1 MKDYKTHP
9 RCLKFISRAVQPY
22 ILILNTDSTLE
33 DGRIEG
39 RKATFQKEKTK
50 GTVSSYVKSRDAIG
64 WLVAEAAAT
73 VDLLLRSM
81 GLKYFNRHGL
91 YGMATLADAQIST
104 FRPTA
109 LLLATFFFRLF
120 LHRPRLFPSSTCILV
135 DQCGAHRSLK
145 PLFAVIARN
154 HTRGHYENDSADAYF
169 FSLFLLPVRSL
180 SRPFSPLV
188 TRFRLAPRPYDTLLR
203 FGNVSGH
210 EVRDSPGM
218 PILFNVFISE
228 SGEQFAS
235 GKLFRQLPFFF
246 CRYIKE
252 ERDVVYTWKG

>member
-1 MKDYKTHP
+1 MAWP
-9 RCLKFISRAVQPY
+9 LSRTRKYPPFDR
-22 ILILNTDSTLE
+22 LLFFSPPFSFGCFCTGRDS
-33 DGRIEG
+33 
-39 RKATFQKEKTK
+39 
-50 GTVSSYVKSRDAIG
+50 S
-64 WLVAEAAAT
+64 
-73 VDLLLRSM
+73 LRPPAS
-81 GLKYFNRHGL
+81 
-91 YGMATLADAQIST
+91 
-104 FRPTA
+104 
-109 LLLATFFFRLF
+109 
-120 LHRPRLFPSSTCILV
+120 SSTNASLV
-135 DQCGAHRSLK
+135 LPPNGAHRSLK

-235 GKLFRQLPFFF
+235 GKLFRQLPLFFF
-246 CRYIKE
+246 VDTLRKRGMLFIHGRVEWFSLGRNMDISFLRK
-252 ERDVVYTWKG
+252 

>member
-1 MKDYKTHP
+1 M
-9 RCLKFISRAVQPY
+9 QPY

-50 GTVSSYVKSRDAIG
+50 GTVGSYVESRDAIG
-64 WLVAEAAAT
+64 RLVAEAAAT

-91 YGMATLADAQIST
+91 YGMATLATRKYPPFDRLLFFSPPFSFGCFCT
-104 FRPTA
+104 GRDSSLRPPA
-109 LLLATFFFRLF
+109 S
-120 LHRPRLFPSSTCILV
+120 SSTNASLV
-135 DQCGAHRSLK
+135 LPPNGAHRSLR

-169 FSLFLLPVRSL
+169 FSLFFLPVRFL

-188 TRFRLAPRPYDTLLR
+188 ARFRPASRPYDTLLR

-246 CRYIKE
+246 FCRYIKE